1 MRTDLRVLVRL
12 ATRLFV
18 DGPTTMWLLLGA
30 RISLGTQ
37 PSPLAYIALCL
48 LLQRSYARW
57 NRWRAIVS
65 GFASSCKRRFNGT
78 RGTRFGSLYRSYQR
92 PRLSDATSFKCAR
105 LILRQQGFSALRP
118 RSQWLRLLWPVP
130 VAECVPQADC
140 RSGSVP
146 RQTQLSLP
154 QLMSLRPASQILQLL
169 GNGTARRMWSNVRRS
184 LAALPARI
192 KTQRLFGLRPFK
204 HIFQNPISKIA
215 PYFCLLFVGF
225 IPPGC
230 GAALKLYAL
239 LFPSALCRYRS
250 SFRQR
255 VLPA

>member
-12 ATRLFV
+12 ATQLFV

-37 PSPLAYIALCL
+37 PSPLAYIALRL

-78 RGTRFGSLYRSYQR
+78 RGTRFGSLYGNYQR

-130 VAECVPQADC
+130 VAECVRQADC
-140 RSGSVP
+140 RSGY
-146 RQTQLSLP
+146 
-154 QLMSLRPASQILQLL
+154 PAS
-169 GNGTARRMWSNVRRS
+169 TAAVNEPAPSITDSAIAWERDGKENVVKRSEKSSRTPSQNQDSKTVWS
-184 LAALPARI
+184 
-192 KTQRLFGLRPFK
+192 
-204 HIFQNPISKIA
+204 
-215 PYFCLLFVGF
+215 
-225 IPPGC
+225 
-230 GAALKLYAL
+230 
-239 LFPSALCRYRS
+239 S
-250 SFRQR
+250 SF
-255 VLPA
+255 